1 MRWYIGLMT
10 GTVLDGNIDVA
21 LLRTDGKIIE
31 EFGYY
36 NLMPYDEE
44 LKELLIK
51 TLNEAQI
58 WNFKGPEPE
67 IFSKTE
73 TMLTNSQTVA
83 VQKCIK
89 LSGIDKN
96 EIGAVGFHGQTVLH
110 RAPSKSLKG
119 ETRQLGDG
127 QAMANKLGIPVVHDF
142 RSRDMREGG
151 QGAPLCPIYHAALLK
166 KIGATSNTAILNLGG
181 IGNLSFSSQECG
193 LIAFDTGPANAPLN
207 DWIKQFNIGEMDLNG
222 AIAAKGKVNES
233 KLAEVL
239 TDPYFEMS
247 FPKSLDRFDFSHRI
261 AEGMAIEDGA
271 ATLTAL
277 AAAAVAKG
285 VDLLPVRPT
294 QLIVSGGGR
303 KNSTMMREIAI
314 RANIK
319 VETADK
325 YNWRGDAIEAECFAF
340 LAARTLANL
349 PISFPKTT
357 GVAEPMIGGVI
368 AHKIFNA

>member
-1 MRWYIGLMT
+1 MRWHIGLMT

-36 NLMPYDEE
+36 DLMPYDEE
-44 LKELLIK
+44 VKDLLIK
-51 TLNEAQI
+51 TLDEAQI
-58 WNFKGPEPE
+58 WNFNGPEPE

-73 TMLTNSQTVA
+73 AALTNSQTAA

-110 RAPSKSLKG
+110 RAPRGSLKG
-119 ETRQLGDG
+119 ATRQLGDG
-127 QAMANKLGIPVVHDF
+127 QAMANQLGIPVVYDF
-142 RSRDMREGG
+142 RSNDMKEGG

-181 IGNLSFSSQECG
+181 LGNLSFSSEECG

-207 DWIKQFNIGEMDLNG
+207 DWIKLSNIGEMDING
-222 AIAAKGKVNES
+222 DIAAKGKVNES
-233 KLAEVL
+233 KLSEVL
-239 TDPYFEMS
+239 SDPYFEMS
-247 FPKSLDRFDFSHRI
+247 FPKSLDRFDFSYKI
-261 AEGMAIEDGA
+261 AKGMSLEDGA

-277 AAAAVAKG
+277 VGASVGKAL
-285 VDLLPVRPT
+285 DLLPVRPT
-294 QLIVSGGGR
+294 RLIVSGGGR
-303 KNSTMMREIAI
+303 KNQTMMQEISS

-319 VETADK
+319 VQTADK

-340 LAARTLANL
+340 LAARTLSNL
-349 PISFPKTT
+349 PISYPKTT
-357 GVAEPMIGGVI
+357 GVLKPMVGGII
-368 AHKIFNA
+368 AYPA

>member
-1 MRWYIGLMT
+1 MKMRWHIGLMT

-21 LLRTDGKIIE
+21 FLRTDGKLIE

-44 LKELLIK
+44 VNALLIK
-51 TLNEAQI
+51 AINEAQI
-58 WNFKGPEPE
+58 WNFNGPEPE

-73 TMLTNSQTVA
+73 AALTNSQTVA

-96 EIGAVGFHGQTVLH
+96 EIEAVGFHGQTVLH
-110 RAPSKSLKG
+110 KAPNKLSKGK
-119 ETRQLGDG
+119 TRQLGDG
-127 QAMANKLGIPVVHDF
+127 QRMANELGIPVVYDF
-142 RSRDMREGG
+142 RTNDMTEGG

-166 KIGATSNTAILNLGG
+166 KIGAASTTAILNLGG
-181 IGNLSFSSQECG
+181 LGNLSCYSEKYG
-193 LIAFDTGPANAPLN
+193 LIAFDTGPANAPIN
-207 DWIKQFNIGEMDLNG
+207 DWIKSFNIGQMDIDG
-222 AIAAKGKVNES
+222 KIAARGKADES
-233 KLAEVL
+233 TLAEIL
-239 TDPYFEMS
+239 TDPYFEVS
-247 FPKSLDRFDFSHRI
+247 FPKSLDRFDFSCKI
-261 AEGMAIEDGA
+261 AEGMSLEDGA

-277 AAAAVAKG
+277 VGTSVGKG
-285 VDLLPVRPT
+285 LDLLPIRPT

-303 KNSTMMREIAI
+303 KNPTMMQEISS

-319 VETADK
+319 VESADK

-349 PISFPKTT
+349 PISYPKTT
-357 GVAEPMIGGVI
+357 GVLKPMKGGVI
-368 AHKIFNA
+368 AYPS